1 MLNARQFL
9 CSSWKMVEFDI
20 PAHAYNVQDSGEL
33 HVDGSMSVADLKVVI
48 ELVDELKNTATT
60 SPFMCL

>member
-1 MLNARQFL
+1 MLKARQFV
-9 CSSWKMVEFDI
+9 CSSRTTVEFDI